1 MVSLQGVSQ
10 SQTADGYKLPTKL
23 ASFTVGFQTH
33 ASCAQPHLLSAAE
46 LTPTHSTLE
55 LQVKQDD
62 AQSYTYF

>member
-1 MVSLQGVSQ
+1 MVSLKVRRLQLP
-10 SQTADGYKLPTKL
+10 AKLSNP
-23 ASFTVGFQTH
+23 TVGLQTH
-33 ASCAQPHLLSAAE
+33 ANSAQPHLLSAAE